1 MKNVFLPNK
10 NPRKTQQAVARFWPT
25 TPAILYQENL
35 MVVFSVSFNIIETR
49 KTISF
54 GYWHIL
60 LKAQTAN
67 IIWPE
72 KKNVYNDN
80 PFKQ

>member
-49 KTISF
+49 KTIYF
-54 GYWHIL
+54 GY
-60 LKAQTAN
+60 
-67 IIWPE
+67 
-72 KKNVYNDN
+72 
-80 PFKQ
+80 